1 MCFENIALKSEI
13 EQMEFEFKKESI
25 NVKDNSLHHE
35 FFPCDHYFKF
45 DDSEI
50 SPGAG
55 YNSEIIQYCLQY

>member
-1 MCFENIALKSEI
+1 MN
-13 EQMEFEFKKESI
+13 
-25 NVKDNSLHHE
+25 
-35 FFPCDHYFKF
+35 FFHAIIISNF